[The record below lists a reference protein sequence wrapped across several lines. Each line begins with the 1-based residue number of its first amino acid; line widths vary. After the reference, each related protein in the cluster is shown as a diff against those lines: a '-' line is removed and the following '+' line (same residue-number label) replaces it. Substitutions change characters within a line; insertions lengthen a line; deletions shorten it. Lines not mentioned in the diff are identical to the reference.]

1 MKREITIALFLLGL
15 VIGFDAL
22 AMSDADKEEYR
33 ETIRKGVDG
42 QNSLALAIDVTGY
55 WTWHSGANPVTAKQN
70 ALDYCKRRS
79 KKPKTCKIVDVNG
92 TSDFIKKRTQT
103 TSSATTKKLV
113 WCATKYSASRQLASS
128 CNYRSGQVFTTK
140 AEAEAEHRRLERQA
154 AVNSTSGSWCTR
166 FPDSFACKEKAA
178 EIEFW
183 QSIKDANN
191 TDLFEAYVDQ
201 YPDGAY
207 ISIAKIKI
215 KELGGDSQLSNDSSL
230 SKRLKTLKE
239 LFEND
244 LISSED
250 YETKKTELLK
260 EL

>member
-15 VIGFDAL
+15 ATGFDAL
-22 AMSDADKEEYR
+22 AMSDTDKERYLELDNN
-33 ETIRKGVDG
+33 EGG
-42 QNSLALAIDVTGY
+42 GSFALAIDVTGY
-55 WTWHSGANPVTAKQN
+55 WAAHTGANPVTAKQQ
-70 ALDYCKRRS
+70 ALDYCQQNS
-79 KKPKTCKIVDVNG
+79 KKPKTCKVVDVNG

-103 TSSATTKKLV
+103 TSSTTTKKLV
-113 WCATKYSASRQLASS
+113 WCATKNSASRKTASS
-128 CNYRSGQVFTTK
+128 CNYISGQVFTTK
-140 AEAEAEHRRLERQA
+140 AEAEAEHRRLER
-154 AVNSTSGSWCTR
+154 
-166 FPDSFACKEKAA
+166 EAA

-207 ISIAKIKI
+207 VSIAKIKI

>member
-1 MKREITIALFLLGL
+1 MRMKREITIALCLLGL

-22 AMSDADKEEYR
+22 AMSDADKEKYLEWV
-33 ETIRKGVDG
+33 RKGVDG
-42 QNSLALAIDVTGY
+42 EAKIALAIDVTGF
-55 WTWHSGANPVTAKQN
+55 WAAHSGANPVMAKHN
-70 ALDYCKRRS
+70 ALTHCQQNS
-79 KKPKTCKIVDVNG
+79 KKPKTCKVVDVNG

-103 TSSATTKKLV
+103 TSSTTTKKLV
-113 WCATKYSASRQLASS
+113 WCATKNSASRKTASS
-128 CNYRSGQVFTTK
+128 CNYISGQVFTTK
-140 AEAEAEHRRLERQA
+140 AEAEAEHRRLER
-154 AVNSTSGSWCTR
+154 
-166 FPDSFACKEKAA
+166 EAA

-191 TDLFEAYVDQ
+191 TELFEAYVDQ

-207 ISIAKIKI
+207 VSIAKIKI